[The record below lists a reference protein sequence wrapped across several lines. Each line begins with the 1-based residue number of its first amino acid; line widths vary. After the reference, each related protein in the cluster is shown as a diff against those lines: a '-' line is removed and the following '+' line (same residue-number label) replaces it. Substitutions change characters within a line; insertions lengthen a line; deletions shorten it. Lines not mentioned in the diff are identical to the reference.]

1 MNIDWLTV
9 TAQLLNFLILVFM
22 LRHFLYRPL
31 LDVMA
36 KRESVINDRLKH
48 ADHQASAAQ
57 QSQQHYQSLADDLSQ
72 KKDDLLRSARQQA
85 DNERQQLTEH
95 ARQDIAALKVRWQA
109 DFDAEKKD
117 FIGDLCQQCGLSVLR
132 VARRALSDLT
142 DITLEQQLVTVFSE
156 RLGNLSAADRE
167 TIHAAAAH
175 PAEVTSSFI
184 MDENQ
189 RHQICRSLGDAA
201 VQFTVDPAMLFGIEL
216 VNNGEKVSWSISDYF
231 DQLEQ
236 QLEAALENPAN

>member
-132 VARRALSDLT
+132 VARRALSELT

-156 RLGNLSAADRE
+156 RLGNLSAADRGA
-167 TIHAAAAH
+167 IHTVVNH
-175 PAEVTSSFI
+175 SAEVTSSFVI
-184 MDENQ
+184 DESQ
-189 RHQICRSLGDAA
+189 RHQICRSLGDAEMR
-201 VQFTVDPAMLFGIEL
+201 FTVDPTMLFGIEL

-231 DQLEQ
+231 EQLEQ
-236 QLEAALENPAN
+236 QLEIALENPAN